1 MKKEIKEKAKAIAIA
16 NGTYTPPE
24 KEKIELTFEITEKQ
38 YKKYQKWRKSKKKKD
53 GELYV
58 GAIGGAYSFCFTS
71 TGIGEI
77 VTVKAADGD
86 ELDLTDY
93 NTW

>member
-1 MKKEIKEKAKAIAIA
+1 MISKKTKERAKKIID
-16 NGTYTPPE
+16 GTYTPPE
-24 KEKIELTFEITEKQ
+24 KDKVVLTFEITEKQ
-38 YKKYQKWRKSKKKKD
+38 YKKYKRWRNAKKKKE

-58 GAIGGAYSFCFTS
+58 GAIGGAYTFCFTP

-77 VTVKAADGD
+77 VTAKAADGE

-93 NTW
+93 DRW

>member
-1 MKKEIKEKAKAIAIA
+1 MITKKVKEKAKAIS

-24 KEKIELTFEITEKQ
+24 REKVELTFEVTEKQ
-38 YKKYQKWRKSKKKKD
+38 YKKYKRWRNAKKKKD

-58 GAIGGAYSFCFTS
+58 GAIGGAYTFCFTATS
-71 TGIGEI
+71 IGEM

-93 NTW
+93 NNW